1 MPPRCT
7 DTNRH
12 TTDTN
17 RQAQHRYAHT
27 IHQLRTHPRPSH
39 GRHTPRTLHMTLQL
53 VNPHVTC
60 SLFLPP
66 SLTPVLKLAM
76 ANPDAHDVW
85 KNPEMWSRNQELTY
99 ASYPRH
105 PDYAGAHYVDRV
117 VATAPCYSH
126 AHIAPTL
133 MHSLL
138 HLIHTHT
145 CTHARLL
152 PQTRSAC
159 CRR

>member
-1 MPPRCT
+1 
-7 DTNRH
+7 
-12 TTDTN
+12 
-17 RQAQHRYAHT
+17 
-27 IHQLRTHPRPSH
+27 
-39 GRHTPRTLHMTLQL
+39 MTLQL

-105 PDYAGAHYVDRV
+105 PDYAGAHYSRSV
-117 VATAPCYSH
+117 TAPCNSH
-126 AHIAPTL
+126 AHNIAPTL
-133 MHSLL
+133 YSTSHIS
-138 HLIHTHT
+138 HTHLHRALT
-145 CTHARLL
+145 LAPSRRLVPRAAAAEEGLRLL
-152 PQTRSAC
+152 
-159 CRR
+159 